1 MLKLYLDNCCYN
13 RPFDDLTNQ
22 KNYIESQ
29 AIIVILDLYKKDKL
43 DIYKSKILDYEISQM
58 KNITKRN
65 KILDVYSSIQSN
77 YIDTTNEIID
87 RAKELKKY
95 NIKEKDA
102 LHIAYAEYGDLDYF
116 ITVDKILINATSKVK
131 DLKIKVLNPIEFIM
145 EVM

>member
-13 RPFDDLTNQ
+13 RPFDDLTNK

-29 AIIVILDLYKKDKL
+29 AIIVILDLYIKKKL
-43 DIYKSKILDYEISQM
+43 DIYKSKILDYEISQI
-58 KNITKRN
+58 KNITKKN
-65 KILDVYSSIQSN
+65 KVLDVYVSLQSN

-87 RAKELKKY
+87 RAEKLKKY

-102 LHIAYAEYGDLDYF
+102 LHIAYAEYGNLDYF
-116 ITVDKILINATSKVK
+116 ITVDKILINATSRIK
-131 DLKIKVLNPIEFIM
+131 DLKIKVINPIELIM

>member
-58 KNITKRN
+58 KNITKKN

-102 LHIAYAEYGDLDYF
+102 LHIAYAEYGNLDYF

-131 DLKIKVLNPIEFIM
+131 DLKIKVMNPIEFIM